1 MLHNV
6 TGHTNSEKVVA
17 DTCHQLK
24 NCFLEISDK
33 TISGTHTKK
42 ENFKEG
48 IFNRAWHQFVKC
60 FPNSEKA
67 LVCYIM
73 FI

>member
-1 MLHNV
+1 MLHNM
-6 TGHTNSEKVVA
+6 TGHTNSEKVLA
-17 DTCHQLK
+17 DLSPAKIFFWKSQIKLFQEH
-24 NCFLEISDK
+24 
-33 TISGTHTKK
+33 THKK

>member
-6 TGHTNSEKVVA
+6 TGHTNSEKVLA
-17 DTCHQLK
+17 NLSPTKDF
-24 NCFLEISDK
+24 FLEISDK
-33 TISGTHTKK
+33 IISGTHTKK

-67 LVCYIM
+67 LVCYTM